1 MGLAISI
8 GYLEDMLENDQEGA
22 QWFRDNL
29 AQLNRVLE
37 QHGLQ
42 PHQEPVRLEDLQ
54 MRATC
59 GSFPYSFLHYL
70 RRVYAHVA
78 QNPNWRAEPLKNG
91 KDPSNDSVLDMEYA
105 MLSSHLLCHSD
116 AEGYYVP
123 QDFTDVIFDDS
134 GTIPGGMIGSSHQL
148 LRELVMVAPALGIV
162 LENGELSDAEAE
174 RINEV
179 GASDKGLWIEYIVW
193 IALFEAARLSIE
205 HNTLIVF
212 G

>member
-8 GYLEDMLENDQEGA
+8 GYLGDFDEDDPESADRFEQDLA
-22 QWFRDNL
+22 NL
-29 AQLNRVLE
+29 NAILE

-42 PHQEPVRLEDLQ
+42 PHQEPVRLEDIQ

-59 GSFPYSFLHYL
+59 RSFPYSFLHYL
-70 RRVYAHVA
+70 RRVYAHVV
-78 QNPNWRAEPLKNG
+78 QNPNWHAEPLKNG
-91 KDPSNDSVLDMEYA
+91 KDPTKDSVLDREYA
-105 MLSSHLLCHSD
+105 MFSSHLLCHSD

-134 GTIPGGMIGSSHQL
+134 GGMIGSSHQL

-162 LENGELSDAEAE
+162 LENGELSDAEAK

-179 GASDKGLWIEYIVW
+179 GASDIGLWIEYIVW

>member
-8 GYLEDMLENDQEGA
+8 GYLGDFDEDDPESADRFEQDLA
-22 QWFRDNL
+22 NL
-29 AQLNRVLE
+29 NAILE

-42 PHQEPVRLEDLQ
+42 PHQEPVRLEDIQ

-70 RRVYAHVA
+70 RRVYAHVV
-78 QNPNWRAEPLKNG
+78 QNPNWHAEPLKNG
-91 KDPSNDSVLDMEYA
+91 KDPTKDSVLDREYA
-105 MLSSHLLCHSD
+105 MFSSHLLCHSD

-134 GTIPGGMIGSSHQL
+134 GGMIGSSHQL

-162 LENGELSDAEAE
+162 LENGELSDAEAK

-179 GASDKGLWIEYIVW
+179 GASDIGLWIEYIVW